1 MADAK
6 PSTEV
11 YKNANG
17 AWHQYLR
24 DLSPLRPA
32 LYRYCRALTGNN
44 WDADDLV
51 QEALMRGFATLGVG
65 QDDIKDPRAY
75 LLRIAANAWIDWQR
89 RKAVEVSAV
98 NQMASETASRYVQS
112 GDDNML
118 SVRDAGSMLM
128 QELAPQERVAV
139 VLKDVFD
146 LSLEECGRILGS
158 SIGAIKAALHR
169 GRSRLEAAPSA
180 GARRRPAPSRSLL
193 DRFVKLYNNRDMPGL
208 VALMLDNGAIQMMGV
223 ELESG
228 REYFERRDHG
238 WFAHNFMFMPPDTR
252 WERREF
258 EGEDVVLVIAPIAGH
273 DALLSVMRLEG
284 TDDYISRIR
293 SYAFSPETVAELAD
307 VFSFR
312 HGVGLY
318 TFLDLPNR
326 ESQRT

>member
-6 PSTEV
+6 LSSDV

-17 AWHQYLR
+17 AWHQYLK

-32 LYRYCRALTGNN
+32 LYQYCRALTGST

-65 QDDIKDPRAY
+65 QDEIKDPRAY
-75 LLRIAANAWIDWQR
+75 LLRIAANAWIDWRR
-89 RKAVEVSAV
+89 RKAVEATALTE
-98 NQMASETASRYVQS
+98 MASEAISHPDAGHT
-112 GDDNML
+112 DEL
-118 SVRDAGSMLM
+118 SVRDAGSVLI

-146 LSLEECGRILGS
+146 LSLDETARILGS

-169 GRSRLEAAPSA
+169 GRSRLESAPSTRA
-180 GARRRPAPSRSLL
+180 KQRPAPSPSLL
-193 DRFVKLYNNRDMPGL
+193 DRFVQLYNARDIAGL

-228 REYFERRDHG
+228 REYFERKDHG
-238 WFAHNFMFMPPDTR
+238 WFAHNFQFMPPATR
-252 WERREF
+252 WERRDF
-258 EGEDVVLVIAPIAGH
+258 EGEDIVLVIAPIAGQ
-273 DALLSVMRLEG
+273 DALLSVMRFEG

-293 SYAFSPETVAELAD
+293 SYAFSPETVAEIAD
-307 VFSFR
+307 IFGFR
-312 HGVGLY
+312 HGFGLY
-318 TFLDLPNR
+318 TFLDLPGR
-326 ESQRT
+326 